1 MNASTEIAL
10 TATAFRAGYE
20 TPSGGYADALLLV
33 RLENARYF
41 PTVAGLCE
49 SQRK

>member
-10 TATAFRAGYE
+10 SATGFRAGCE

-33 RLENARYF
+33 RLENACYI
-41 PTVAGLCE
+41 PKVSGLC
-49 SQRK
+49 QR